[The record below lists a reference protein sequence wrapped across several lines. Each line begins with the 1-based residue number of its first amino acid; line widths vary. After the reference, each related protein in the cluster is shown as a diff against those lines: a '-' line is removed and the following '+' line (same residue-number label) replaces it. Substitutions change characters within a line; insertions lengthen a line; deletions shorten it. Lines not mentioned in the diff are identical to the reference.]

1 MCLRNK
7 GKTFTS
13 NFCWCR
19 SVYLHIAKMCRNVC
33 SECSD
38 RSGADFLSLLWDLG
52 LGRHVTMVWRCLE
65 WRLQY
70 PESRNYGLHI
80 IKYRWRQLV
89 QMPCWQK
96 SLTIQK
102 AIGDSCGLLL
112 LYAVSEHYT
121 LHSKHSQTSLTC
133 LGPGPRWWFIDICV
147 SSVCA
152 TWQTIVSWPPP
163 PARQSGFLKYISYN
177 LQFTTYTP
185 SFPAPELWHT
195 WPANCCPA
203 LARHRDCRLRGE
215 WSPST
220 QKTVAVAFVFS
231 KWAHLDSA

>member
-1 MCLRNK
+1 MVICYVDHWHCIYIHLSAIVHVSQEQR
-7 GKTFTS
+7 KTFTS
-13 NFCWCR
+13 NFCRCR

-52 LGRHVTMVWRCLE
+52 LGRHVSMVWRCLE

-89 QMPCWQK
+89 QMPRWQK
-96 SLTIQK
+96 SPTIQK

-112 LYAVSEHYT
+112 LYAVSEHCT

-163 PARQSGFLKYISYN
+163 PARHSGFLKYISYN
-177 LQFTTYTP
+177 LQLTHLVSRVQSCDTHLACKLEP
-185 SFPAPELWHT
+185 
-195 WPANCCPA
+195 CP
-203 LARHRDCRLRGE
+203 GQ
-215 WSPST
+215 T
-220 QKTVAVAFVFS
+220 
-231 KWAHLDSA
+231 